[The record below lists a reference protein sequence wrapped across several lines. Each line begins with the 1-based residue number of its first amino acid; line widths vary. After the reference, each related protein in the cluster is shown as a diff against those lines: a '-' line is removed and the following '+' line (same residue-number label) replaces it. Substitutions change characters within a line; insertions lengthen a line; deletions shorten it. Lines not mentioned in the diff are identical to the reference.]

1 MKKKMFTMVMI
12 MTMILS
18 FAGCSND
25 SNDSDVKPNVETST
39 EEPSMFVIVEDN
51 SAHYSVFYIKKI
63 ALFF

>member
-25 SNDSDVKPNVETST
+25 SNDSDVNPNVDTST

-51 SAHYSVFYIKKI
+51 GTAD
-63 ALFF
+63 